1 VSEDSS
7 ESLTLRVAKAIPS
20 DVGHGRARVPFDN
33 ELNLKPGD
41 IVEIAGE
48 QSTAAIVWRCRPEDA
63 NLGVIR
69 IDGIIRKNAG
79 VSLGDRVTITK
90 VETQPCERLV
100 LSPVMAKQQ
109 KVRFGPGIEGF
120 ARRGLNKRP
129 VVAGDRIFIPGM
141 TLFAEALPFAIVS
154 TNPKGI
160 VQVLPDTEI
169 IIKEDAVDE
178 EETGQIQ
185 TISYEDIGGIGEQL
199 QKVRE
204 MIELP
209 LKHPILFRRLGIDPP
224 RGVLLHGPPGT
235 GKTLI
240 AKAVASETKAHF
252 TSINGP
258 EIISKYYGESEKQLR
273 EIFDE
278 AAANA
283 PAIIFI
289 DELDS
294 IAPKREDVTGEVER
308 RVVAQL
314 LTLLDGME
322 GRDNVVVIGATNR
335 RDAIDPAL
343 RRPGRFDRELEIGVP
358 DKNGREEIINIHTRG
373 MPISDDFDIDWLLD
387 NSYGFVGADISA
399 LVRESA
405 MKALRRYLPEIDLD
419 EEHIPPEVLEKME
432 VTMSDFRQAIKEI
445 EPSALR
451 EIYLEVP
458 EVSWDEVGGLEE
470 VKERLKES
478 IEWPLTKPEL
488 FEHFG
493 INPPRGILLF
503 GAPGTGKTLIAHG
516 SEFLKEEF
524 LPKILTNEVEFAVG
538 YSEPEAGS
546 DAAAM
551 KLKATETE
559 GGWILNGQKTWTT
572 SAHFAEWYWVGART
586 DPDAPKHFGITLFLV
601 PMDHPGITVQGIWTM
616 GDERTNDVFFDDVFV
631 PEEYVVGQLNHGF
644 QYISQALDLERF
656 TMFTFSPVKQRLD
669 LLLDHVRTTTRDG
682 QPLREDPRVRS
693 RIARLATTAA
703 VAHGMGLR
711 VVDASMKAEAG
722 GGAPP
727 TIEAS
732 EYKLFTTEFSK
743 VLADA
748 SMDLG
753 GPGTQLR
760 VGTVEAPMV
769 GRAEST
775 YRYTVL
781 DTIGGGTSEVQKN
794 IISRRGL
801 GLPKNF

>member
-1 VSEDSS
+1 MSDEVN

-48 QSTAAIVWRCRPEDA
+48 QKTAAIVWRCRPEDA

-79 VSLGDRVTITK
+79 VSLGDRVAISK
-90 VETQPCERLV
+90 VETQPCQRLV

-154 TNPKGI
+154 TSPKGI

-169 IIKEDAVDE
+169 VIKEEAVDE
-178 EETGQIQ
+178 EESGQVQ

-240 AKAVASETKAHF
+240 AKAVASETNAHF

-278 AAANA
+278 AAANT

-294 IAPKREDVTGEVER
+294 IAPKREDVSGEVER

-314 LTLLDGME
+314 LTLLDGMQ

-358 DKNGREEIINIHTRG
+358 DKNGRKEIIDIHTRG

-419 EEHIPPEVLEKME
+419 EEQIPPEVLEKME
-432 VTMSDFRQAIKEI
+432 VRMSDFRQAIKEI

-458 EVSWDEVGGLEE
+458 EVSWDQVGGLDE

-478 IEWPLTKPEL
+478 IEWPLTKPDV
-488 FEHFG
+488 FDHFG
-493 INPPRGILLF
+493 INPPRGIVLF
-503 GAPGTGKTLIAHG
+503 GAPGTGKTLIAKAIANEAKANFITIKG
-516 SEFLKEEF
+516 PELISKWVGESEKAVREVFKKAKQSSPSIVFLDEF
-524 LPKILTNEVEFAVG
+524 ESIAGMRRATDG
-538 YSEPEAGS
+538 AGS
-546 DAAAM
+546 DVMNRVVNQLLSSMDGVESMEGVIVVAATNRPEMIDPA
-551 KLKATETE
+551 LLRSGRFERVLH
-559 GGWILNGQKTWTT
+559 IPP
-572 SAHFAEWYWVGART
+572 
-586 DPDAPKHFGITLFLV
+586 PDAKSIHEILKIHTDKMPLGKFKLSDLESKLPNYTGADIEAVCREAALIAMRANRKTVSKKHF
-601 PMDHPGITVQGIWTM
+601 
-616 GDERTNDVFFDDVFV
+616 E
-631 PEEYVVGQLNHGF
+631 
-644 QYISQALDLERF
+644 QAIE
-656 TMFTFSPVKQRLD
+656 
-669 LLLDHVRTTTRDG
+669 
-682 QPLREDPRVRS
+682 RVRPTVTDEMMQYYDRMES
-693 RIARLATTAA
+693 ML
-703 VAHGMGLR
+703 VSGLESVR
-711 VVDASMKAEAG
+711 RSPDGLSG
-722 GGAPP
+722 
-727 TIEAS
+727 IES
-732 EYKLFTTEFSK
+732 
-743 VLADA
+743 V
-748 SMDLG
+748 
-753 GPGTQLR
+753 
-760 VGTVEAPMV
+760 
-769 GRAEST
+769 
-775 YRYTVL
+775 
-781 DTIGGGTSEVQKN
+781 
-794 IISRRGL
+794 
-801 GLPKNF
+801 

>member
-1 VSEDSS
+1 M
-7 ESLTLRVAKAIPS
+7 TLRVAKAIPS

-373 MPISDDFDIDWLLD
+373 MPISDDFDIPWLLD

-419 EEHIPPEVLEKME
+419 EEQIPPEVLEKME

-451 EIYLEVP
+451 EIYLEIP

-493 INPPRGILLF
+493 INPPRGIILF
-503 GAPGTGKTLIAHG
+503 GAPGTGKTLIAKAIANEAKANFITIKG
-516 SEFLKEEF
+516 PELISKWVGESEKAVREVFKKAKQSSPSIVFLDEF
-524 LPKILTNEVEFAVG
+524 ESIAGMRRTASG
-538 YSEPEAGS
+538 DGS
-546 DAAAM
+546 DVMNRVVNQLLSSMDGVEGMEGVIVVAATNRPEMIDPALLRSGRFERVLHIPPPDVAAM
-551 KLKATETE
+551 KEILKIHTADMPL
-559 GGWILNGQKTWTT
+559 GRFKLNDLASSLQNYTGADVEAICREAALIAMRAERKTV
-572 SAHFAEWYWVGART
+572 SK
-586 DPDAPKHFGITLFLV
+586 KHF
-601 PMDHPGITVQGIWTM
+601 
-616 GDERTNDVFFDDVFV
+616 E
-631 PEEYVVGQLNHGF
+631 
-644 QYISQALDLERF
+644 QAIE
-656 TMFTFSPVKQRLD
+656 
-669 LLLDHVRTTTRDG
+669 
-682 QPLREDPRVRS
+682 RVRPTVTDEMMQYYGRMEAMLTS
-693 RIARLATTAA
+693 
-703 VAHGMGLR
+703 GLESVR
-711 VVDASMKAEAG
+711 RRPDGLSG
-722 GGAPP
+722 
-727 TIEAS
+727 IES
-732 EYKLFTTEFSK
+732 
-743 VLADA
+743 V
-748 SMDLG
+748 
-753 GPGTQLR
+753 
-760 VGTVEAPMV
+760 
-769 GRAEST
+769 
-775 YRYTVL
+775 
-781 DTIGGGTSEVQKN
+781 
-794 IISRRGL
+794 
-801 GLPKNF
+801 

>member
-1 VSEDSS
+1 MLVGLNTPEYRQLCTGGDIVAEDSS

-33 ELNLKPGD
+33 DLNLKPGD
-41 IVEIAGE
+41 IIEIEGE
-48 QSTAAIVWRCRPEDA
+48 RKTAAIVWRCRPEDA

-79 VSLGDRVTITK
+79 VSLGDRAEIRK
-90 VETQPCERLV
+90 VEVQPCQKLI

-129 VVAGDRIFIPGM
+129 VIAGDRIFIPGM
-141 TLFAEALPFAIVS
+141 TLFAEALPFAIVQ

-160 VQVLPDTEI
+160 VQVLPDSEI
-169 IIKEDAVDE
+169 IIKEDAIDQDE
-178 EETGQIQ
+178 QETIH
-185 TISYEDIGGIGEQL
+185 TISYEDIGGIGNQL

-314 LTLLDGME
+314 LTLLDGMG

-335 RDAIDPAL
+335 RDAIDQAL

-358 DKNGREEIINIHTRG
+358 DKNGRGEILEIHTRD
-373 MPISDDFDIDWLLD
+373 MPISDDYDSDWLLE
-387 NSYGFVGADISA
+387 NTYGFVGADISA

-419 EEHIPPEVLEKME
+419 EEQIPPEVIEKME
-432 VTMSDFRQAIKEI
+432 VRMSDFKEAVKEI

-451 EIYLEVP
+451 EIYIEVP
-458 EVSWDEVGGLEE
+458 EVTWEEVGGLEDI
-470 VKERLKES
+470 KERLKES
-478 IEWPLTKPEL
+478 IEWPLTMPER

-493 INPPRGILLF
+493 IKPPRGIMLF
-503 GAPGTGKTLIAHG
+503 GAPGTGKTLIAKAIANEAKANFITIKG
-516 SEFLKEEF
+516 PELISKWVGESEKAVREVFKKAKQSSPSIVFLDEF
-524 LPKILTNEVEFAVG
+524 ESIAGMRRSNSG
-538 YSEPEAGS
+538 DGS
-546 DAAAM
+546 DVMNRVVNQLLSSMDGVEGMEGVIVVAATNRPEMIDPALLRSGRFERVLHVPPPDRDS
-551 KLKATETE
+551 LKA
-559 GGWILNGQKTWTT
+559 ILKIHAKDMPLGRFKLEDLSSKMDNYTGADIEAVCREAALIAMRNEKKTV
-572 SAHFAEWYWVGART
+572 SK
-586 DPDAPKHFGITLFLV
+586 KHFEQAIDRVRPTVNEDMMQYYTRMESMLTSGLESVHRSSGGL
-601 PMDHPGITVQGIWTM
+601 PGI
-616 GDERTNDVFFDDVFV
+616 
-631 PEEYVVGQLNHGF
+631 
-644 QYISQALDLERF
+644 
-656 TMFTFSPVKQRLD
+656 
-669 LLLDHVRTTTRDG
+669 
-682 QPLREDPRVRS
+682 
-693 RIARLATTAA
+693 
-703 VAHGMGLR
+703 
-711 VVDASMKAEAG
+711 
-722 GGAPP
+722 
-727 TIEAS
+727 
-732 EYKLFTTEFSK
+732 
-743 VLADA
+743 
-748 SMDLG
+748 
-753 GPGTQLR
+753 
-760 VGTVEAPMV
+760 
-769 GRAEST
+769 ES
-775 YRYTVL
+775 
-781 DTIGGGTSEVQKN
+781 I
-794 IISRRGL
+794 
-801 GLPKNF
+801 

>member
-48 QSTAAIVWRCRPEDA
+48 SSTAAIVWRCRPEDA

-79 VSLGDRVTITK
+79 VSLGDRVSITK
-90 VETQPCERLV
+90 VETQPCQRLV

-169 IIKEDAVDE
+169 VIKEEPIDE
-178 EETGQIQ
+178 EESGQIQ
-185 TISYEDIGGIGEQL
+185 TISYEDIGGLGDQL

-240 AKAVASETKAHF
+240 AKAVASETNAHF

-314 LTLLDGME
+314 LTLLDGMQ

-358 DKNGREEIINIHTRG
+358 DKNGRAEIIGIHTRG
-373 MPISDDFDIDWLLD
+373 MPISDDFEVDWLLD

-419 EEHIPPEVLEKME
+419 EEQIPPEVLEKME
-432 VTMSDFRQAIKEI
+432 VRMSDFRQAIKEI

-451 EIYLEVP
+451 EIYLEIP
-458 EVSWDEVGGLEE
+458 EVSWDQVGGLEE

-478 IEWPLTKPEL
+478 IEWPLTRPEM

-493 INPPRGILLF
+493 INPPRGIVLF
-503 GAPGTGKTLIAHG
+503 GAPGTGKTLIAKAIANEAKANFITIKGPELISKWVGESEKAVREVFKKAKQSSPSIVFLDEFESIASIRRSSDG
-516 SEFLKEEF
+516 SGSDVMNRVVNQLLSSMDGVEGMEGVIVVAATNRPEMIDPALLRSGRFERVLHIPPPDVASLKEI
-524 LPKILTNEVEFAVG
+524 LKIHTADMPLGRFKLDDLATNLQNYTGADI
-538 YSEPEAGS
+538 EAICRE
-546 DAAAM
+546 AALIAM
-551 KLKATETE
+551 RAER
-559 GGWILNGQKTWTT
+559 KTV
-572 SAHFAEWYWVGART
+572 SK
-586 DPDAPKHFGITLFLV
+586 KHF
-601 PMDHPGITVQGIWTM
+601 
-616 GDERTNDVFFDDVFV
+616 
-631 PEEYVVGQLNHGF
+631 EEAIG
-644 QYISQALDLERF
+644 
-656 TMFTFSPVKQRLD
+656 
-669 LLLDHVRTTTRDG
+669 
-682 QPLREDPRVRS
+682 RVRPTVTDEMMQYYGRMES
-693 RIARLATTAA
+693 MLTS
-703 VAHGMGLR
+703 GLESVR
-711 VVDASMKAEAG
+711 RRPDGLSG
-722 GGAPP
+722 
-727 TIEAS
+727 IES
-732 EYKLFTTEFSK
+732 
-743 VLADA
+743 V
-748 SMDLG
+748 
-753 GPGTQLR
+753 
-760 VGTVEAPMV
+760 
-769 GRAEST
+769 
-775 YRYTVL
+775 
-781 DTIGGGTSEVQKN
+781 
-794 IISRRGL
+794 
-801 GLPKNF
+801 